1 MIIISDEHKK
11 YLKRLKINKFI
22 INFIKVS
29 ILISFLITWEALAH
43 YNLINTFLT
52 SYPKEIAKTFIEL
65 LKNNNLLEHI
75 LTTTYE
81 VLISFILGTAI
92 VFTIIGIVCAVTGT
106 VFASA
111 FGAYFTLIIASLLL
125 IMGLKLLGFLDFEI
139 PTIIKAMP
147 QNRNNSIFLYPVLL
161 GITFALAGTPC
172 STPILAGIMAFAAIG
187 KNIGMAI
194 LMLFLFA
201 VGQGVIIIIAGL
213 FTSGL
218 KNMKSMACVSE
229 CFLKVSGILLA
240 LVAFYMYWRV
250 FNSVLV

>member
-1 MIIISDEHKK
+1 MGSLTGIFSSPEQAWYLLLLASFIGGVLASISPCS
-11 YLKRLKINKFI
+11 LAMLP
-22 INFIKVS
+22 
-29 ILISFLITWEALAH
+29 LIVGYVGGYSKETPFV
-43 YNLINTFLT
+43 TFLQ
-52 SYPKEIAKTFIEL
+52 L
-65 LKNNNLLEHI
+65 CC
-75 LTTTYE
+75 
-81 VLISFILGTAI
+81 FILGTAI